1 MSGNGVG
8 IQSSRSSA
16 RGAGLTE
23 YLIVVAGIS
32 LAAAA
37 TFGAFGD
44 TIRHQTAG
52 MALELAG
59 LDSGNAIAGA
69 VASAGRA
76 TDAAAAGGPFFGG
89 GGGGAAGG
97 GGPGAGGGGAGAGG
111 GGVDPSLPYQPPGS
125 GGSGGAGSGGGG
137 SSGPPPVMCVAAA
150 SGGGGPQAASAT
162 CDSEMALS
170 DEGAT
175 WLKDV
180 ETLAL
185 QPYDD
190 QVGITDEP
198 ITEWVEGAT
207 IGYGHLILKSQWDT
221 YKDGI
226 TEEEADALFLV
237 DAEPF
242 IDAVNGAI
250 TVEVEQ
256 HEFDAMVIMAFNIG
270 EEGFKSSSVAKLVN
284 DPEATTPYASLEDA
298 WKAWNKSQGKINQGV
313 INRRE
318 AEWDMYSQGIYRHW

>member
-8 IQSSRSSA
+8 TQAPRSSA

-23 YLIVVAGIS
+23 YLMVVAGIS

-44 TIRHQTAG
+44 TIRQQTAG

-59 LDSGNAIAGA
+59 LDSSNAIAGA

-76 TDAAAAGGPFFGG
+76 TSAAAAGGPFFGS
-89 GGGGAAGG
+89 GGGAGSGG
-97 GGPGAGGGGAGAGG
+97 NGGGAGGGGF
-111 GGVDPSLPYQPPGS
+111 DPSLPYQPPGS
-125 GGSGGAGSGGGG
+125 GGGGGAGSGGG
-137 SSGPPPVMCVAAA
+137 SSGPPPVMCAAA
-150 SGGGGPQAASAT
+150 GGGNGPQAALAT
-162 CDSEMALS
+162 CDTDMALS
-170 DEGAT
+170 DTGAT
-175 WLKDV
+175 WLKEV

-190 QVGITDEP
+190 QVGITDDP
-198 ITEWVEGAT
+198 ITEWVKGAT
-207 IGYGHLILKSQWDT
+207 IGYGHLILESQWDT

-226 TEEEADALFLV
+226 TEEEADALFLI
-237 DAEPF
+237 DAQPF
-242 IDAVNGAI
+242 VDAVNEAI
-250 TVEVEQ
+250 TVDVKQ

-270 EEGFKSSSVAKLVN
+270 EEGFKGSSVAKLVN
-284 DPEATTPYASLEDA
+284 DPNADTPYASLEDA